1 MDTVL
6 VIVTL
11 ISLGLAASMGA
22 VVLKLL
28 RDERRRSDARVE
40 ALIEA
45 ASASPVAV
53 PEPAIAAARPIAHAP
68 AVRTA
73 PAARAAAPAPH
84 PAGRDRALDDFE
96 IRPAAAAGVGEIFA
110 EPVRSSPWGRRFVVI
125 GSLAAVG
132 LAAVAVLTPDRD
144 ARSAEPAAATTER
157 ATTVPAPLELVSLRH
172 TQDGETLTVSGLVR
186 NPRAGVALTR
196 ILVTAVALGSDGT
209 LVASGRAPL
218 DFTSLGPGDES
229 PFVVTVPVRG
239 AVARYRVGF
248 RSEDGSVVAHVDR
261 RAADVSRAG
270 L

>member
-96 IRPAAAAGVGEIFA
+96 IRCAARRGAAASLSSD
-110 EPVRSSPWGRRFVVI
+110 RSPRSGSP
-125 GSLAAVG
+125 
-132 LAAVAVLTPDRD
+132 
-144 ARSAEPAAATTER
+144 RSPC
-157 ATTVPAPLELVSLRH
+157 
-172 TQDGETLTVSGLVR
+172 
-186 NPRAGVALTR
+186 
-196 ILVTAVALGSDGT
+196 
-209 LVASGRAPL
+209 
-218 DFTSLGPGDES
+218 
-229 PFVVTVPVRG
+229 
-239 AVARYRVGF
+239 
-248 RSEDGSVVAHVDR
+248 
-261 RAADVSRAG
+261 
-270 L
+270 

>member
-45 ASASPVAV
+45 ASGSPGAA
-53 PEPAIAAARPIAHAP
+53 PEPAIAAPRPLAHAP
-68 AVRTA
+68 VVGPA
-73 PAARAAAPAPH
+73 PVARAAAPAP
-84 PAGRDRALDDFE
+84 PRAGRDRVLDDFE
-96 IRPAAAAGVGEIFA
+96 IRPAAAAGLGEIFA
-110 EPVRSSPWGRRFVVI
+110 EPVRSSPWGRRFAII

-132 LAAVAVLTPDRD
+132 LAAFAGLTPDRD
-144 ARSAEPAAATTER
+144 VRSAQPPAAVSER
-157 ATTVPAPLELVSLRH
+157 AAAAPAPLELVSLRH

-186 NPRAGVALTR
+186 NPRAGVPLTR

-229 PFVVTVPVRG
+229 PFVVTVPVRA

-248 RSEDGSVVAHVDR
+248 RSEDGSIVAHVDR

>member
-28 RDERRRSDARVE
+28 REERRRSDARVE

-45 ASASPVAV
+45 ASGSPGAA
-53 PEPAIAAARPIAHAP
+53 PEPAIAAPRPLAHAP
-68 AVRTA
+68 LVGPA
-73 PAARAAAPAPH
+73 PVARAAAPAPRT
-84 PAGRDRALDDFE
+84 GRDRVLDDFE
-96 IRPAAAAGVGEIFA
+96 IRPAASAGPGEIFA
-110 EPVRSSPWGRRFVVI
+110 EPVRSSPWGRRFAII

-132 LAAVAVLTPDRD
+132 LAAFAALTPDRD
-144 ARSAEPAAATTER
+144 VRSAQPPAATSER
-157 ATTVPAPLELVSLRH
+157 AAAAPAPLELVSLRH

-186 NPRAGVALTR
+186 NPRAGVPLTR

-229 PFVVTVPVRG
+229 PFVVTVPVRA

-248 RSEDGSVVAHVDR
+248 RSEDGSIVAHVDR